1 MSNLANEMRPMNFDD
16 YVSQKGAT
24 NYIKSVI
31 KSNQHPAGIIIT
43 GLPGTGKTTLAN
55 LYARATL
62 CERRAEGEYNPC
74 GECDSCKKELGK
86 DSHPNVTL
94 YRITEASVFK
104 EAVSDLISISKQ
116 APALTHDNIR
126 EDNHRRI
133 IIIDELQNA
142 TRQSI
147 SPFLDSLEF
156 AHDKVTIVLI
166 SMDLDKL
173 DHIVRDA
180 VESRCIELQLDKLA
194 QSAIKERLAE
204 TVVGLSHDAA
214 DSIAYLSSGNMRKA
228 WKLVEYFQVQM
239 PTKEITAQIIAEQK
253 LGGLTPEKIDEIIDS
268 LQNKS
273 WQDTKSLLN
282 SIMQDEQRAVDY
294 FLREIVDRD
303 LSEKGIELVSA
314 LSVWLQCDYKSP
326 ILGIFTQYQGRI
338 LLAKDVIVVPRVSPG
353 SKPASEIMLI
363 EPEDTPKTISL
374 KDIRPVG
381 MSIKDQLSNIT
392 GKTVKVDDKY
402 PFLRFRK
409 WSEFLNYYADN
420 N

>member
-62 CERRAEGEYNPC
+62 CENRLESEYNPC

-180 VESRCIELQLDKLA
+180 VESRCIELQLDKLM
-194 QSAIKERLAE
+194 QSAIKERLSE

-239 PTKEITAQIIAEQK
+239 ATKSITSEIIAEQK
-253 LGGLTPEKIDEIIDS
+253 LGGLTPEKIDEIVDS

-294 FLREIVDRD
+294 FLREIVDKD
-303 LSEKGIELVSA
+303 LAPKGIELVSA

-326 ILGIFTQYQGRI
+326 ILGIFTQYQGRT
-338 LLAKDVIVVPRVSPG
+338 LLTKDVIVVPRVSPG
-353 SKPASEIMLI
+353 TKPASEIMLT
-363 EPEDTPKTISL
+363 ESEDTLKTINQKST
-374 KDIRPVG
+374 RPIS

-392 GKTVKVDDKY
+392 GEAVQVEDNY

-409 WSEFLNYYADN
+409 WSEFLEYYVDN

>member
-1 MSNLANEMRPMNFDD
+1 MSNLANEMRPFNFED
-16 YVSQKGAT
+16 YVSQEGAT

-31 KSNQHPAGIIIT
+31 KSN
-43 GLPGTGKTTLAN
+43 
-55 LYARATL
+55 
-62 CERRAEGEYNPC
+62 
-74 GECDSCKKELGK
+74 KEMGK
-86 DSHPNVTL
+86 DTHPNITL

-116 APALTHDNIR
+116 APALTHDNLR
-126 EDNHRRI
+126 EDNTRRI

-156 AHDKVTIVLI
+156 AHGKVTIVLI

-180 VESRCIELQLDKLA
+180 VESRCIELQLDKLTQA
-194 QSAIKERLAE
+194 AIKERLSE

-214 DSIAYLSSGNMRKA
+214 DSIAYLAGGNMRKA

-239 PTKEITAQIIAEQK
+239 PVKDLTTEIIANQK
-253 LGGLTPEKIDEIIDS
+253 LGGLTPDKIEEIINS

-273 WQDTKSLLN
+273 WQDTKLLLN
-282 SIMQDEQRAVDY
+282 SILQDEQRAVDY
-294 FLREIVDRD
+294 FLREIVDKD
-303 LSEKGIELVSA
+303 LSPQGIELVSA

-326 ILGIFTQYQGRI
+326 ILGIFTQFQGRT
-338 LLAKDVIVVPRVSPG
+338 LLAKDVIVVPRVAPG
-353 SKPASEIMLI
+353 PKPASEIMII
-363 EPEDTPKTISL
+363 EPEDTPKTIKL

-392 GKTVKVDDKY
+392 GKAVQVDDKY
-402 PFLRFRK
+402 PFLKFRK
-409 WSEFLNYYADN
+409 WSEFLEYYADN